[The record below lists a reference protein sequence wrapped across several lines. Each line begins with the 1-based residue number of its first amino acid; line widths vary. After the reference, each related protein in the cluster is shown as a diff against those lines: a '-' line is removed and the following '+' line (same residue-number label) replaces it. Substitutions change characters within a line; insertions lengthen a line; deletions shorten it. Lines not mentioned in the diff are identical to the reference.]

1 MYGLPKSTEVRKPL
15 PKTNIYQKY
24 QFSAAQRLLIDTSIA
39 RLDFV
44 NAIISTTLPA
54 VAEGTDVKG
63 IFVVD
68 VELKRSDFDSKAI
81 SIIAKAIPQRIIF
94 ALRYADKV
102 RFAAYHTKF
111 FLSDWQQVSD
121 TCLPLS
127 GLNFDMVWS
136 NLISSIGNFVVEQEN
151 SLTEQ
156 IKIDEEKQKLQ
167 QQIANLERQMNA
179 TKQPRRKRE
188 LFESIKQIKK
198 NYESC

>member
-1 MYGLPKSTEVRKPL
+1 MYGLPKSTEVKKPL

-94 ALRYADKV
+94 ALRYVDKV

-111 FLSDWQQVSD
+111 FMSEWQQVSD
-121 TCLPLS
+121 ACLPLS

-136 NLISSIGNFVVEQEN
+136 NLISSIGNFVVEHEN

-156 IKIDEEKQKLQ
+156 IKIDEDKQKLQ

-179 TKQPRRKRE
+179 SKQPRRKRE
-188 LFESIKQIKK
+188 LYNEIKRLKGG
-198 NYESC
+198 EV

>member
-1 MYGLPKSTEVRKPL
+1 MYGLPKSTEVKKPL
-15 PKTNIYQKY
+15 PKANIYQKY
-24 QFSAAQRLLIDTSIA
+24 QFSAAQRLLIDTSVA

-54 VAEGTDVKG
+54 VADGTEVKG

-81 SIIAKAIPQRIIF
+81 SLIAKAIPQRIIF

-111 FLSDWQQVSD
+111 FLSDWQQFSD
-121 TCLPLS
+121 ACLLIN
-127 GLNFDMVWS
+127 GLDFDMVWS
-136 NLISSIGNFVVEQEN
+136 NLISSIGNFVVEQDN

-188 LFESIKQIKK
+188 LYLEIQKLKSML
-198 NYESC
+198 

>member
-1 MYGLPKSTEVRKPL
+1 MYSLPQNTDIKKQLPK
-15 PKTNIYQKY
+15 NAIYAKYEWKQSQKDC
-24 QFSAAQRLLIDTSIA
+24 FDNSVA
-39 RLDFV
+39 RMDFV
-44 NAIISTTLPA
+44 NWLSVSTIPAISA
-54 VAEGTDVKG
+54 GTNIKE

-81 SIIAKAIPQRIIF
+81 ILIAKAIPQRIIF

-111 FLSDWQQVSD
+111 FLSEWQQVSD
-121 TCLPLS
+121 ACLPLT

-136 NLISSIGNFVVEQEN
+136 NLISSIGNFVIEQDN

-188 LFESIKQIKK
+188 LYNEIKRLKGGEI
-198 NYESC
+198 

>member
-1 MYGLPKSTEVRKPL
+1 MYGLPKSTEVKKPL
-15 PKTNIYQKY
+15 PKANIYQKY
-24 QFSAAQRLLIDTSIA
+24 QFSAAQRLLIDTSVA

-44 NAIISTTLPA
+44 NAIITTTLPA
-54 VAEGTDVKG
+54 VAEGTEVKG

-81 SIIAKAIPQRIIF
+81 ILVAKAIPQRIIF

-111 FLSDWQQVSD
+111 FISDWQQVGNA
-121 TCLPLS
+121 CLPLS

-156 IKIDEEKQKLQ
+156 IKIDEDKQKLQ

-188 LFESIKQIKK
+188 LFLEIQKLTKSL
-198 NYESC
+198 

>member
-1 MYGLPKSTEVRKPL
+1 MYGLPKSTEVKKPL
-15 PKTNIYQKY
+15 PKANIYQKY

-44 NAIISTTLPA
+44 NAIICTTLPA

-68 VELKRSDFDSKAI
+68 VELKRSDFDSKTI
-81 SIIAKAIPQRIIF
+81 SLIAKAIPQRIIF

-111 FLSDWQQVSD
+111 FISDWQQVGNA
-121 TCLPLS
+121 CLPLS

-156 IKIDEEKQKLQ
+156 IKIDEDKQKLQ

-188 LFESIKQIKK
+188 LFLEIQKLTKSL
-198 NYESC
+198 

>member
-1 MYGLPKSTEVRKPL
+1 MA
-15 PKTNIYQKY
+15 
-24 QFSAAQRLLIDTSIA
+24 QFDE
-39 RLDFV
+39 V

-54 VAEGTDVKG
+54 VAEGTEVKG

-68 VELKRSDFDSKAI
+68 VELKRFNFDNKAI
-81 SIIAKAIPQRIIF
+81 SLIAKAIPQRIIF

-102 RFAAYHTKF
+102 RFAAFHTKF
-111 FLSDWQQVSD
+111 FLSDWQQVSYAS
-121 TCLPLS
+121 LPLS

-136 NLISSIGNFVVEQEN
+136 NLISSIGNLVVEQEN

-188 LFESIKQIKK
+188 LYNEIKRLKGG
-198 NYESC
+198 EV

>member
-15 PKTNIYQKY
+15 PKANIYQKY
-24 QFSAAQRLLIDTSIA
+24 QFSAAQRLLIDTSVA

-54 VAEGTDVKG
+54 VAEGTEVKG

-68 VELKRSDFDSKAI
+68 VELKRSDFDSKAV
-81 SIIAKAIPQRIIF
+81 SLIAKAIPQRIIF

-102 RFAAYHTKF
+102 RFAAYHSKF
-111 FLSDWQQVSD
+111 FLSDWQQVND
-121 TCLPLS
+121 ACLPLS
-127 GLNFDMVWS
+127 GLDFDMVWS

-156 IKIDEEKQKLQ
+156 IKIDEEKLKLQ
-167 QQIANLERQMNA
+167 QQITNLERQMNA

-188 LFESIKQIKK
+188 LFIELQRLKT
-198 NYESC
+198 NV

>member
-1 MYGLPKSTEVRKPL
+1 MYGLPKSTEVKKPL
-15 PKTNIYQKY
+15 PKANIYQKY
-24 QFSAAQRLLIDTSIA
+24 QFSAAQRLLIDTSVA

-54 VAEGTDVKG
+54 IAEGTDVKG

-81 SIIAKAIPQRIIF
+81 SLIAKTIPQRIIF

-121 TCLPLS
+121 ACLPLS

-136 NLISSIGNFVVEQEN
+136 TLISSIGNFVVEQEN

-188 LFESIKQIKK
+188 LFLEINKLK
-198 NYESC
+198 NIL

>member
-1 MYGLPKSTEVRKPL
+1 MYGLPKSTEVKKPL

-24 QFSAAQRLLIDTSIA
+24 QFSAAQRLLIDTSVA

-44 NAIISTTLPA
+44 NAIISATLPA
-54 VAEGTDVKG
+54 VAEGTEVKG

-81 SIIAKAIPQRIIF
+81 SLIAKAIPQRIIF

-111 FLSDWQQVSD
+111 FISDWKQVSD
-121 TCLPLS
+121 ACLPLS

-179 TKQPRRKRE
+179 SKQPRRKRE
-188 LFESIKQIKK
+188 LYNEIKRLKGG
-198 NYESC
+198 EV

>member
-1 MYGLPKSTEVRKPL
+1 MYGLPKSTEVKKPL
-15 PKTNIYQKY
+15 PKANIYQKY

-111 FLSDWQQVSD
+111 FISDWQQVGNA
-121 TCLPLS
+121 CLPLS

-188 LFESIKQIKK
+188 LFLEINKLK
-198 NYESC
+198 NIL

>member
-1 MYGLPKSTEVRKPL
+1 MCGLPKSTEVKKPL
-15 PKTNIYQKY
+15 PKANIYQKY
-24 QFSAAQRLLIDTSIA
+24 QFSVTQRLLIDTSVA

-54 VAEGTDVKG
+54 VAEGTEVKG

-68 VELKRSDFDSKAI
+68 VELKRSDFDNKAI

-111 FLSDWQQVSD
+111 FMSEWQQVSD
-121 TCLPLS
+121 ACLPLS
-127 GLNFDMVWS
+127 RLNFDMVWS
-136 NLISSIGNFVVEQEN
+136 NLISSIGNFVVEHEN

-156 IKIDEEKQKLQ
+156 IKIDEDKQKLQ

-179 TKQPRRKRE
+179 SKQPRRKRE
-188 LFESIKQIKK
+188 LYNEIKRLKGG
-198 NYESC
+198 EV

>member
-1 MYGLPKSTEVRKPL
+1 MYGLPKSTEVKKPL

-24 QFSAAQRLLIDTSIA
+24 QFSAAQRLLIDTSVA

-44 NAIISTTLPA
+44 NAIIATTLPA
-54 VAEGTDVKG
+54 VAEGADVKG

-68 VELKRSDFDSKAI
+68 VELKRSDFDNKAI

-102 RFAAYHTKF
+102 RFAAYHTKI
-111 FLSDWQQVSD
+111 FLSEWQQVSD
-121 TCLPLS
+121 ACLPLS

-156 IKIDEEKQKLQ
+156 IKLDEEKHKLQ

-188 LFESIKQIKK
+188 LFLEIQKLKT
-198 NYESC
+198 NV

>member
-1 MYGLPKSTEVRKPL
+1 MYALPKSTEVKKPL
-15 PKTNIYQKY
+15 PKANIYQKY
-24 QFSAAQRLLIDTSIA
+24 QFSAAQRLLIDTSVA

-44 NAIISTTLPA
+44 NAIIPSTLPA
-54 VAEGTDVKG
+54 VTEGTDVKA

-81 SIIAKAIPQRIIF
+81 NLIAKAIPQRIVF

-102 RFAAYHTKF
+102 RFAAYHTKL
-111 FLSDWQQVSD
+111 FLSEWQQVD
-121 TCLPLS
+121 DACLPVS

-156 IKIDEEKQKLQ
+156 IRIDEEKQKLR
-167 QQIANLERQMNA
+167 QQIDSLERQMNA

-188 LFESIKQIKK
+188 LFLQIQKIKLMH
-198 NYESC
+198 NA

>member
-1 MYGLPKSTEVRKPL
+1 MYRLPKSTEVKKPL
-15 PKTNIYQKY
+15 QKANIYQKY
-24 QFSAAQRLLIDTSIA
+24 QFSAAQRLLIDTSVA

-54 VAEGTDVKG
+54 VAEGTEVKG

-81 SIIAKAIPQRIIF
+81 ILVAKAIPQRIIF

-111 FLSDWQQVSD
+111 FISEWLQVNDAS
-121 TCLPLS
+121 LPLI

-136 NLISSIGNFVVEQEN
+136 NLISSIGNFEVEQEN
-151 SLTEQ
+151 TLTEQ
-156 IKIDEEKQKLQ
+156 IKIDEEKQKLE
-167 QQIANLERQMNA
+167 QQITNLERQMNA
-179 TKQPRRKRE
+179 SKQPRRKRE
-188 LFESIKQIKK
+188 IFLEINKLK
-198 NYESC
+198 NIL

>member
-1 MYGLPKSTEVRKPL
+1 MYGLPKSTEVKKPL

-24 QFSAAQRLLIDTSIA
+24 QFSAAQRLLIDTSVA

-54 VAEGTDVKG
+54 VAEGTEVKG

-81 SIIAKAIPQRIIF
+81 ILIAKAIPQRIIF

-111 FLSDWQQVSD
+111 FISDWKQVCD
-121 TCLPLS
+121 ACLPLI

-136 NLISSIGNFVVEQEN
+136 NLISLIGNFVVEQEN

-179 TKQPRRKRE
+179 TKQPCRKRE
-188 LFESIKQIKK
+188 LYNAIKRLKGG
-198 NYESC
+198 EV

>member
-1 MYGLPKSTEVRKPL
+1 MYGLPKSTEVKKPL
-15 PKTNIYQKY
+15 PKANIYQKY
-24 QFSAAQRLLIDTSIA
+24 QFSAAQRLLIDTSVT

-54 VAEGTDVKG
+54 VAEGTEVKG

-81 SIIAKAIPQRIIF
+81 NLIAKAIPQRIIF

-111 FLSDWQQVSD
+111 FLSDWQQISD
-121 TCLPLS
+121 ACLPLS

-136 NLISSIGNFVVEQEN
+136 NLISSIGNFVVAQEN

-156 IKIDEEKQKLQ
+156 IKIDDEKQKLQ
-167 QQIANLERQMNA
+167 QQIAYLERQMNA

-188 LFESIKQIKK
+188 LFLEIQKLKFLL
-198 NYESC
+198 

>member
-1 MYGLPKSTEVRKPL
+1 MYGLPKSTEVKKPL
-15 PKTNIYQKY
+15 PKANIYQKY
-24 QFSAAQRLLIDTSIA
+24 QFSAAQRLLIDTSVA

-81 SIIAKAIPQRIIF
+81 SLIAKAIPQRIIF

-188 LFESIKQIKK
+188 LYSLINNLKQL
-198 NYESC
+198 YESK

>member
-1 MYGLPKSTEVRKPL
+1 MYGLPKSTEVKKPL
-15 PKTNIYQKY
+15 PKANIYQKY
-24 QFSAAQRLLIDTSIA
+24 QLSAAQRLLIDTSIA

-54 VAEGTDVKG
+54 VAEGTEVKG

-81 SIIAKAIPQRIIF
+81 NLIAKTIPQRIIF

-111 FLSDWQQVSD
+111 FLSEWQQVSD
-121 TCLPLS
+121 ACLPLS
-127 GLNFDMVWS
+127 GLNFDTVWS

-188 LFESIKQIKK
+188 LFIELQRLKT
-198 NYESC
+198 NV

>member
-1 MYGLPKSTEVRKPL
+1 MYGLPKSTEVKKPL

-24 QFSAAQRLLIDTSIA
+24 QFSAAQRLLIDTSVA

-54 VAEGTDVKG
+54 VAEGTEVKG

-68 VELKRSDFDSKAI
+68 VELKRSDFDNKAI

-111 FLSDWQQVSD
+111 FISEWQQVGNAY
-121 TCLPLS
+121 LLIN
-127 GLNFDMVWS
+127 GLDFDMVWS

-167 QQIANLERQMNA
+167 QQIANLERRMNA
-179 TKQPRRKRE
+179 TKQPRCKRE
-188 LFESIKQIKK
+188 LYLEIQKLKGIL
-198 NYESC
+198 

>member
-1 MYGLPKSTEVRKPL
+1 MYSLPQNTDIKKQLPK
-15 PKTNIYQKY
+15 NAIYAKYEWKQSQKDC
-24 QFSAAQRLLIDTSIA
+24 FDNSVA
-39 RLDFV
+39 RMDFV
-44 NAIISTTLPA
+44 NWLSVSTIPAISA
-54 VAEGTDVKG
+54 GTNIKE

-68 VELKRSDFDSKAI
+68 VELKRSDFDSKSI
-81 SIIAKAIPQRIIF
+81 SLIAKAIPQRIIF

-111 FLSDWQQVSD
+111 FLSEWQQVSD
-121 TCLPLS
+121 ACLPLS

-167 QQIANLERQMNA
+167 QQIANLERRMNA

-188 LFESIKQIKK
+188 LYNEIQRLKGG
-198 NYESC
+198 EV

>member
-1 MYGLPKSTEVRKPL
+1 MYGLPKSTEVKKPL

-24 QFSAAQRLLIDTSIA
+24 QFSAAQRLLIDTSVA

-44 NAIISTTLPA
+44 NAIICTTLPA
-54 VAEGTDVKG
+54 VAEGTDVTG

-81 SIIAKAIPQRIIF
+81 ILIAKAIPQRIIF

-111 FLSDWQQVSD
+111 FLSEWQQVSD
-121 TCLPLS
+121 ACLPLT

-136 NLISSIGNFVVEQEN
+136 NLISSIGNFVIEQDN

-188 LFESIKQIKK
+188 LYNEIKRLKGG
-198 NYESC
+198 EV

>member
-1 MYGLPKSTEVRKPL
+1 MYGLPKSTEVKKPL
-15 PKTNIYQKY
+15 PKANIYQKY

-54 VAEGTDVKG
+54 VAEGTEVKG

-81 SIIAKAIPQRIIF
+81 SLIAKAIPQRIIF

-111 FLSDWQQVSD
+111 FISDWKQVSD

-188 LFESIKQIKK
+188 LFIELQRLKT
-198 NYESC
+198 NV

>member
-15 PKTNIYQKY
+15 PKANIYQKY
-24 QFSAAQRLLIDTSIA
+24 QFSAAQRLLIDTSVA

-54 VAEGTDVKG
+54 VAEGTEVKG
-63 IFVVD
+63 LFVVD
-68 VELKRSDFDSKAI
+68 VELKRSDFDSKAV
-81 SIIAKAIPQRIIF
+81 SLIAKAIPQRIIF

-102 RFAAYHTKF
+102 RFAAYHSKF
-111 FLSDWQQVSD
+111 FLSDWQQVND
-121 TCLPLS
+121 ACLPLS
-127 GLNFDMVWS
+127 GLDFDMVWS

-156 IKIDEEKQKLQ
+156 IKIDEEKLKLQ
-167 QQIANLERQMNA
+167 QQITNLERQMNA

-188 LFESIKQIKK
+188 LFIELQRLKT
-198 NYESC
+198 NV

>member
-1 MYGLPKSTEVRKPL
+1 MYGLPKSTEVKKPL
-15 PKTNIYQKY
+15 PKANIYQKY
-24 QFSAAQRLLIDTSIA
+24 QFSAAQRLLIDTSVA

-54 VAEGTDVKG
+54 VAEGTEVKG

-81 SIIAKAIPQRIIF
+81 ILIAKAIPQQIIF

-111 FLSDWQQVSD
+111 FLSEWQQVSD
-121 TCLPLS
+121 ACLPLT

-136 NLISSIGNFVVEQEN
+136 NLISSIGNFVIEQDN

-156 IKIDEEKQKLQ
+156 IKIDEEKQKLL

-188 LFESIKQIKK
+188 LFENIKLTKK
-198 NYESC
+198 LL

>member
-1 MYGLPKSTEVRKPL
+1 MYGLPKSTEVKKSL

-24 QFSAAQRLLIDTSIA
+24 QFSAAQRLLIDTSVA

-68 VELKRSDFDSKAI
+68 VELKRSDFDNKAI

-111 FLSDWQQVSD
+111 FISDWQQVGNA
-121 TCLPLS
+121 CLPLS

-156 IKIDEEKQKLQ
+156 IKIDEEKHKLQ

-188 LFESIKQIKK
+188 LFIELQKLKSML
-198 NYESC
+198 

>member
-24 QFSAAQRLLIDTSIA
+24 QFSAAQRLLIDTSVA

-54 VAEGTDVKG
+54 VAEGTEVKG

-68 VELKRSDFDSKAI
+68 VELKRSDFDNKAI

-102 RFAAYHTKF
+102 RFATYHTKF
-111 FLSDWQQVSD
+111 FISEWLQVNDAS
-121 TCLPLS
+121 LPLI
-127 GLNFDMVWS
+127 GLSFDMVWS
-136 NLISSIGNFVVEQEN
+136 YLISSIGNFVVEQEN

-156 IKIDEEKQKLQ
+156 IKIDEEKQKLE

-179 TKQPRRKRE
+179 TKQPHRKRE
-188 LFESIKQIKK
+188 LFLEIQKLKSL
-198 NYESC
+198 

>member
-15 PKTNIYQKY
+15 PKANIYQKY
-24 QFSAAQRLLIDTSIA
+24 QFSAAQRLLIDTSVA

-54 VAEGTDVKG
+54 VAEGTEVKG

-81 SIIAKAIPQRIIF
+81 ILVAKAIPQRIIF
-94 ALRYADKV
+94 SLRYADKV

-111 FLSDWQQVSD
+111 FISEWLQVNDAS
-121 TCLPLS
+121 LPLT

-179 TKQPRRKRE
+179 SKQPRRKRE
-188 LFESIKQIKK
+188 LYNEIKRLKGG
-198 NYESC
+198 EV

>member
-1 MYGLPKSTEVRKPL
+1 MYGLPKSTEVKKPL

-24 QFSAAQRLLIDTSIA
+24 QFSAAQRLLIDTSVA

-44 NAIISTTLPA
+44 NAIISATLPA
-54 VAEGTDVKG
+54 VAEGTEVKG

-81 SIIAKAIPQRIIF
+81 SLIAKAIPQRIIF

-111 FLSDWQQVSD
+111 FLSEWQQVSD
-121 TCLPLS
+121 ACLPLT

-136 NLISSIGNFVVEQEN
+136 NLISSIGNFVIEQDN

-167 QQIANLERQMNA
+167 QQIANLERRMNA
-179 TKQPRRKRE
+179 TKQPRRKCE
-188 LFESIKQIKK
+188 LYNAIKRLKGG
-198 NYESC
+198 EV

>member
-1 MYGLPKSTEVRKPL
+1 MYSLPQNTDIKKQLPK
-15 PKTNIYQKY
+15 NAIYAKYEWKQSQKDC
-24 QFSAAQRLLIDTSIA
+24 FDNSVA
-39 RLDFV
+39 RMDFV
-44 NAIISTTLPA
+44 NWLSVSTIPAISA
-54 VAEGTDVKG
+54 GTNIKE

-81 SIIAKAIPQRIIF
+81 ILIAKAIPQRIIF

-111 FLSDWQQVSD
+111 FFFFCQQVSD
-121 TCLPLS
+121 ACLPLT

-136 NLISSIGNFVVEQEN
+136 NLISSIGNFVIEQDN

-156 IKIDEEKQKLQ
+156 IKIDEEKQKLL

-179 TKQPRRKRE
+179 TKQPRHKRE
-188 LFESIKQIKK
+188 LFENIKLKK
-198 NYESC
+198 KLL

>member
-1 MYGLPKSTEVRKPL
+1 MYGLPKSTEVKKPL
-15 PKTNIYQKY
+15 PKANIYQKY
-24 QFSAAQRLLIDTSIA
+24 QFSAAQRLLIDTSVA

-54 VAEGTDVKG
+54 IAEGTDVKG

-81 SIIAKAIPQRIIF
+81 SLIAKAIPQRIIF

-121 TCLPLS
+121 ACLPLS

-136 NLISSIGNFVVEQEN
+136 TLISSIGNFVVEQEN

-188 LFESIKQIKK
+188 LFLEIQKLKE
-198 NYESC
+198 NYE

>member
-1 MYGLPKSTEVRKPL
+1 MYGLPKSTEVKKPL
-15 PKTNIYQKY
+15 PKANIYQKY
-24 QFSAAQRLLIDTSIA
+24 QLSAAQRLLIDTSVA

-54 VAEGTDVKG
+54 VAEGTEVKG

-81 SIIAKAIPQRIIF
+81 SLIAKAIPQRIIL

-111 FLSDWQQVSD
+111 FLSDWQQISD
-121 TCLPLS
+121 ACLPLS

-188 LFESIKQIKK
+188 LFLEIQKLKLL
-198 NYESC
+198 

>member
-1 MYGLPKSTEVRKPL
+1 MYGLPKSTEVKKPL
-15 PKTNIYQKY
+15 PKANIYQKY

-44 NAIISTTLPA
+44 NAIICTTLPA

-81 SIIAKAIPQRIIF
+81 SLIAKAIPQRIIF
-94 ALRYADKV
+94 SLRYADKV

-111 FLSDWQQVSD
+111 FISEWLQVNDAS
-121 TCLPLS
+121 LPLT

-179 TKQPRRKRE
+179 SKQPRRKRE
-188 LFESIKQIKK
+188 LYNEIKRLKGG
-198 NYESC
+198 EV

>member
-1 MYGLPKSTEVRKPL
+1 MYGLPKSTEVKKPL
-15 PKTNIYQKY
+15 PKANIYQKY

-81 SIIAKAIPQRIIF
+81 SLIAKAIPQRIIF

-111 FLSDWQQVSD
+111 FISDWQQVGNA
-121 TCLPLS
+121 CLPLS

-188 LFESIKQIKK
+188 LFLEINKLK
-198 NYESC
+198 NIL

>member
-1 MYGLPKSTEVRKPL
+1 MYSLPQNTDIKKQLPK
-15 PKTNIYQKY
+15 NAIYAKYEWKQSQKDC
-24 QFSAAQRLLIDTSIA
+24 FDNSVA

-44 NAIISTTLPA
+44 NWLSVSTIPAISA
-54 VAEGTDVKG
+54 GTNIKE

-81 SIIAKAIPQRIIF
+81 SLIAKAIPQRIIF
-94 ALRYADKV
+94 ALRYANKV

-111 FLSDWQQVSD
+111 FISEWQQVSD
-121 TCLPLS
+121 ACLPIN
-127 GLNFDMVWS
+127 GLNFDVVWS

-156 IKIDEEKQKLQ
+156 IKIDEEKQKLL

-188 LFESIKQIKK
+188 LYLEIKK
-198 NYESC
+198 LKSL

>member
-1 MYGLPKSTEVRKPL
+1 MYGLPKSTEVKKPL

-24 QFSAAQRLLIDTSIA
+24 QFSAAQRLLIDTSVA

-68 VELKRSDFDSKAI
+68 VELKRSDFDCKSI
-81 SIIAKAIPQRIIF
+81 SLLAKAIPQRIIF

-102 RFAAYHTKF
+102 RFAAYHSKF
-111 FLSDWQQVSD
+111 FLSDWQQVND
-121 TCLPLS
+121 ACLPLS
-127 GLNFDMVWS
+127 GLDFDMVWS

-156 IKIDEEKQKLQ
+156 IKIDEEKLKLQ
-167 QQIANLERQMNA
+167 QQITNLERQMNA

-188 LFESIKQIKK
+188 LFIELQRLKT
-198 NYESC
+198 NV

>member
-1 MYGLPKSTEVRKPL
+1 MYGLPKSTEVRKSL

-24 QFSAAQRLLIDTSIA
+24 QFSAAQRLLIDTSVA

-54 VAEGTDVKG
+54 VAEGTEVKG

-81 SIIAKAIPQRIIF
+81 SLIAKAIPQRIIF

-111 FLSDWQQVSD
+111 FLSEWQQLNNAS
-121 TCLPLS
+121 LPLS

-136 NLISSIGNFVVEQEN
+136 YLISSIGNFVVEQEN

-188 LFESIKQIKK
+188 LFLEIQKLTKSL
-198 NYESC
+198 